1 MTYFGLTPY
10 FSTKLNLG
18 IFFKK
23 GATLKLGKILLNIPD
38 FYFLKAINVSKI
50 EKV

>member
-18 IFFKK
+18 GIFFKN
-23 GATLKLGKILLNIPD
+23 GATLKLGKWRHGGEILLNLPD
-38 FYFLKAINVSKI
+38 FLFSKSY
-50 EKV
+50 